1 MSSLTRAQVEA
12 VISDPAVNAAIG
24 KPSMVMKIMSDRKV
38 VASLRDPRVTKAYM
52 EFTREPCMFVKY
64 KDDERVLAL
73 AQRVLELI
81 AESGDEALVEVMD
94 RHDLF
99 QPPPPDAMAMDP
111 REKSAEYDAI
121 AAKYGGGAPGGN
133 GSPPRTNESGGWLGG
148 LKMPTVTMPVIP
160 ARWVCPRS
168 R

>member
-1 MSSLTRAQVEA
+1 MSSFDGPPIVKDVSSLTPAQVEA

-81 AESGDEALVEVMD
+81 AESGDEALIEVMD

-121 AAKYGGGAPGGN
+121 AAKYGGSA
-133 GSPPRTNESGGWLGG
+133 RTGTGRRRARTRAAGGWAG
-148 LKMPTVTMPVIP
+148 
-160 ARWVCPRS
+160 S
-168 R
+168 RCRR